1 METTITKDILKN
13 ELYAG
18 QRPAVELLYTRYSGM
33 LFSYILQ
40 FVPARAEASTLLVDI
55 FSRLTPRLQTA
66 FDSSL
71 SVYCWLQVEARKII
85 LEYVHGAGV
94 AKGAGGASG
103 AGGTSKAYY
112 ASLLEETSPEHQW
125 VFREL
130 FIYGKK
136 KEELAA
142 QSGKDLAYISGVL
155 RECLLVIRKNLE

>member
-1 METTITKDILKN
+1 LEKSITKDILKN

-40 FVPARAEASTLLVDI
+40 FVPGRAEAGSLLVDI
-55 FSRLTPRLQTA
+55 FSTLTPRLQTA

-85 LEYVHGAGV
+85 LEYVHGG
-94 AKGAGGASG
+94 GGASG
-103 AGGTSKAYY
+103 ANGTKKAYY
-112 ASLLEETSPEHQW
+112 ASLLEEMSPEHQW